1 MKSLISC
8 LILTL
13 CCLASARAAEP
24 AVPAGGDPNLAEP
37 VRNFRKVVRSK
48 DIETFSKAALALR
61 RWMIENDPHRPIY
74 HFTGP
79 ESWIND
85 PNGVIYHKGK
95 YHLFYQFDPIV
106 DGRRSKRCWGHAVSR
121 DLVHWVDWPVAI
133 WPDSKYDRG
142 GVYSGNMVIDDKGVP
157 TALYTGNVRG
167 HAECY
172 GMQARSHD
180 GFLTWKKKM
189 VMDKRPIP
197 ESPVHWDA
205 QIWKDGDTWF
215 QLIGGCKGG
224 KGAAQLWSSP
234 DLDKWTYEKAICSG
248 LLGPYWELPY
258 LVPLGGRHVLFVGRG
273 NPYWIGSY
281 DKKTMT
287 FKPDWP
293 QPKYVDLGSYYS
305 FNLHMTDDKGPG
317 GARRQLM
324 HGWVTGPAS
333 PTKTV
338 PYWQGAHS
346 IPRVI
351 NIQGDRLVQEPIP
364 EIKVLRG
371 KHYRFDDPGKQ
382 DLLRNVKGDALEI
395 IATFGPGDAKRF
407 GLKLRVV
414 EDGKAFATVAF
425 DTKTGRFGINGR
437 MQPSYLKAGSPVT
450 MHIFLDRSI
459 VEVYVNGCAQT
470 ARIFPNRKAPGV
482 GLFSDGGQ
490 AKLTALDIWEMKS
503 MWSRSAEHQE

>member
-1 MKSLISC
+1 MRHVCIAM
-8 LILTL
+8 IVGL
-13 CCLASARAAEP
+13 CSHL
-24 AVPAGGDPNLAEP
+24 PAGADELQD
-37 VRNFRKVVRSK
+37 FRKVVRSK
-48 DIETFSKAALALR
+48 DLETFSTAALALR
-61 RWMIENDPHRPIY
+61 HWMIKNDPHRPIY

-106 DGRRSKRCWGHAVSR
+106 DGRRSKRCWGHAASD

-133 WPDSKYDRG
+133 WPDSPHDRN
-142 GVYSGNMVIDDKGVP
+142 GVYSGNMVIDDDGVP
-157 TALYTGNVRG
+157 TAFYTGNVRG
-167 HAECY
+167 HGECY
-172 GMQARSHD
+172 GMQARSTD
-180 GFLTWKKKM
+180 GLLTWQKKM

-205 QIWKDGDTWF
+205 QIWKDGETWF
-215 QLIGGCKGG
+215 QLIGGCKAG
-224 KGAAQLWSSP
+224 KGAAQLWSSA

-258 LVPLGGRHVLFVGRG
+258 LVPLGGRYVLFVGRG

-287 FKPDWP
+287 FTPDRP
-293 QPKYVDLGSYYS
+293 QPQWVDLGSYYS
-305 FNLHMTDDKGPG
+305 FNLHMTDDKGPA

-351 NIQGDRLVQEPIP
+351 RLEGDRLWQQPVP
-364 EIKVLRG
+364 EIEVLRG
-371 KHYRFDDPGKQ
+371 KHYAVDNPNEPAAAKAI
-382 DLLRNVKGDALEI
+382 KGDALEI
-395 IATFGPGDAKRF
+395 IATFEPGDAKSF
-407 GLKLRVV
+407 GLKLRVAA
-414 EDGKAFATVAF
+414 DGKAHATVAV
-425 DTKTGRFGINGR
+425 DPKTGNFGINGR
-437 MQPSYLKAGSPVT
+437 MQPAYIEPGKPVT
-450 MHIFLDRSI
+450 MRVFLDRSI
-459 VEVYVNGCAQT
+459 VEVYLHGAAQT
-470 ARIFPNRKAPGV
+470 ARVFPPPGAL
-482 GLFSDGGQ
+482 GLDVFTDGGK
-490 AKLTALDIWEMKS
+490 AKLKSLDVWEMKS
-503 MWSRSAEHQE
+503 MWQR